1 MRGAS
6 IDSLPTET
14 VAHIQSAGCNL
25 QKKSVIGAHNRCW
38 KYLIEAISTHG
49 EAQRSLEVLGG
60 DKDRQ
65 LHTLWKETK
74 IGEILPWDDIE
85 EEAEKLIASR
95 REERRASDSN
105 QANQQRD
112 DELVGDETES
122 YEEVIFGQ
130 RRPDSLAIDWTN
142 KMVYVLEFKRTSDQR
157 RDYRERGESRALAQH
172 DVLIRSLE
180 KVAGE
185 TEREAEGWK
194 VKLIVF
200 VGGACGSV
208 HVQTF
213 NNNLKELGVVE
224 SKRGAIRKGLVHE
237 LLYAQDTVLC
247 SYFAQREGATN
258 RDRGRRNKVA
268 EVFQGLDRFG

>member
-38 KYLIEAISTHG
+38 KYLIGAISTHG
-49 EAQRSLEVLGG
+49 EAKRSLEVLGG

-112 DELVGDETES
+112 DEPVGDEKEPS
-122 YEEVIFGQ
+122 EEVIFGQ

-157 RDYRERGESRALAQH
+157 
-172 DVLIRSLE
+172 
-180 KVAGE
+180 
-185 TEREAEGWK
+185 
-194 VKLIVF
+194 
-200 VGGACGSV
+200 
-208 HVQTF
+208 
-213 NNNLKELGVVE
+213 
-224 SKRGAIRKGLVHE
+224 
-237 LLYAQDTVLC
+237 
-247 SYFAQREGATN
+247 
-258 RDRGRRNKVA
+258 
-268 EVFQGLDRFG
+268 

>member
-1 MRGAS
+1 M
-6 IDSLPTET
+6 
-14 VAHIQSAGCNL
+14 
-25 QKKSVIGAHNRCW
+25 
-38 KYLIEAISTHG
+38 
-49 EAQRSLEVLGG
+49 
-60 DKDRQ
+60 
-65 LHTLWKETK
+65 
-74 IGEILPWDDIE
+74 GEILPWDDIE
-85 EEAEKLIASR
+85 EEAEKLLASR
-95 REERRASDSN
+95 RKERRASDIN

-122 YEEVIFGQ
+122 YDEFIFGQ
-130 RRPDSLAIDWTN
+130 RRPDSLSIDWTS

-180 KVAGE
+180 KVTGE
-185 TEREAEGWK
+185 TEREGERWK

-213 NNNLKELGVVE
+213 NNNLKELGVID
-224 SKRGAIRKGLVHE
+224 SKRGTIRKGMVHE

-258 RDRGRRNKVA
+258 GGRGLSRSVPRTGQIRMKTGGSNEA
-268 EVFQGLDRFG
+268 WLETGRSRQTQAC